1 MLDFSS
7 LGCSWRRST
16 LAKKSEYE
24 PFVPAHVHNIVR
36 YKKQFCSVC
45 VCVWGGG
52 GGGGGGYSVHLHV
65 RDSCISSLEISLIAV
80 TFL

>member
-7 LGCSWRRST
+7 LECSWRRST

-24 PFVPAHVHNIVR
+24 PFVLAHVHNIVR

-45 VCVWGGG
+45 VCV
-52 GGGGGGYSVHLHV
+52 GGGGYSVHLHI